1 MKTHNLF
8 ISLILL
14 GLFISCGDD
23 ETEVVKQDPLYPLA
37 VGNSW
42 TYDNTNY
49 NGGNPNTTTTQT
61 TVQFSYTIDNITGFA
76 FSEYVEGN
84 PMSLLNNDDDG
95 NTVEYLFNNNI
106 LVHKT
111 IVYKK
116 DVKKVDSWTRKTAVY
131 TNGDYSQYEIEEW
144 EMTCITSDTIITTPK
159 GDFHC
164 IGYSYHPGGKQE
176 NGDPNHTMIDYLSE
190 NIGLVKSL
198 HYEHENANSW
208 LFREIV
214 LKDYSLK

>member
-1 MKTHNLF
+1 MKTLNLL

-14 GLFISCGDD
+14 GIFISCGDD

-61 TVQFSYTIDNITGFA
+61 TVQSSYTIDGKTGFA
-76 FSEYVEGN
+76 LSEYIEGN
-84 PMSLLNNDDDG
+84 PISLIKNDNNG
-95 NTVEYLFNNNI
+95 NTVEYLFNNNKF
-106 LVHKT
+106 VHNT
-111 IVYKK
+111 IVFKK
-116 DVKKVDSWTRKTAVY
+116 DVKKGDSWIRKSAVF
-131 TNGDYSQYEIEEW
+131 TDDDNSQYEIEEW

-159 GDFHC
+159 GDFQC

-190 NIGLVKSL
+190 KIGLVKSL

-214 LKDYSLK
+214 LKDYSLQ